1 MNLQKI
7 LFVAAVLAS
16 SGLAQAQLATSNWS
30 NGSSLGNAL
39 SVSGNSSNVATATF
53 ATPFSGEQLFISA
66 TFTVA
71 AGSVLSNNDFL
82 SLWLDNGVS
91 NADHT
96 NVPNFGIKSDLA
108 GGNDLFVRTTGTAGS
123 ALAGSNITNAASG
136 GNYSFTL
143 VGLLAKTA
151 GSSTYNSFSA
161 WLNPGTVLGAAAATF
176 VGNSG
181 LASISRIGLR
191 SANLDAGDGVSV
203 SGLLF
208 GSSFAQVSPVPEPST
223 YAMLLAGLGLLG
235 FMVRRRTGA

>member
-1 MNLQKI
+1 MKTFKFFLS
-7 LFVAAVLAS
+7 AALIAGS
-16 SGLAQAQLATSNWS
+16 TLAQAQLATSNWS
-30 NGSSLGNAL
+30 NGSSLSDTL
-39 SVSGNSSNVATATF
+39 TVSGNNNNIATATF
-53 ATPFSGEQLFISA
+53 DTPFSGDQLFISA

-71 AGSVLSNNDFL
+71 SGSVLSDNDFL

-96 NVPNFGIKSDLA
+96 NVPNIGIKSDLS

-123 ALAGSNITNAASG
+123 ALPGSNITNAASSG
-136 GNYSFTL
+136 DYSFTL

-191 SANLDAGDGVSV
+191 SANLDAGDSVSV
-203 SGLLF
+203 SGLMF

>member
-1 MNLQKI
+1 MNLQKT
-7 LFVAAVLAS
+7 LFVAAALAS
-16 SGLAQAQLATSNWS
+16 SGLAQAQLTTSNWN
-30 NGSSLGNAL
+30 NGSNLGNAL

-53 ATPFSGEQLFISA
+53 DTPFSGEQLFISA

-108 GGNDLFVRTTGTAGS
+108 GGNDLFVRTTGTAGR
-123 ALAGSNITNAASG
+123 ALAGSNITNAASS

-191 SANLDAGDGVSV
+191 SANLDAGDSVSV